1 MARYTPPLNTPEMM
15 SSDLV
20 RFYAL
25 FSTVVR
31 FSVEKYGGTMQK
43 DPATGETYLAVPKW
57 AEDVCLKELAG
68 LVAPGK
74 PLNGCLAFLQS

>member
-1 MARYTPPLNTPEMM
+1 MARETSHLNIPEMM

-20 RFYAL
+20 RFHAL

-43 DPATGETYLAVPKW
+43 NPATGETQLAVPEW
-57 AEDVCLKELAG
+57 AEDVCLQELG
-68 LVAPGK
+68 ELVAPDK
-74 PLNGCLAFLQS
+74 PLSGCLAFLRS